1 MTDRNAILEALASI
15 LEDYRCGRDG
25 KTAKEAAAAV
35 LELVGP
41 RELVWV
47 GVSTY
52 GGKAYD
58 ATGFNRAYRIVPKD
72 GGPAPVRALKE
83 GRLHLLIAVCQ
94 AFLGQETP
102 FQEVIA
108 VSAAQP
114 GQLPAVEPV
123 LIAFIIQDKFL
134 IGEIAQFH
142 LQLKAVQQREVSQ
155 TAGDRR
161 VGVADRDQGLG
172 EGEAEHLGH

>member
-72 GGPAPVRALKE
+72 GGEAYLFNHECGGFFPTLESA
-83 GRLHLLIAVCQ
+83 Q
-94 AFLGQETP
+94 A
-102 FQEVIA
+102 
-108 VSAAQP
+108 AAQKHADAAHWANCP
-114 GQLPAVEPV
+114 LGKL
-123 LIAFIIQDKFL
+123 
-134 IGEIAQFH
+134 
-142 LQLKAVQQREVSQ
+142 
-155 TAGDRR
+155 AG
-161 VGVADRDQGLG
+161 VV
-172 EGEAEHLGH
+172 